1 MFNSGFGGVGGAGT
15 PEEFERLA
23 RQYWGAWGDAIRNA
37 VPGMAPPPTPAQMGA
52 RAWQDGIDWWTRQF
66 SGPPVVEDTL
76 GRFNRQANSWYAQ
89 MQQVASQ
96 FGGRD
101 NSAAEIVEAWK
112 QALGHSAVNLFPD
125 MLNGMAGNGLQGMDQ
140 WIRSVEPMLGALR
153 GEGASL
159 LQMPAFGFAREHQ
172 ERLQALAQAQLDYQE
187 ANKGY
192 NTLMLRASQEA
203 FEIFEKLLSEREGL
217 GQQIQTPRALFDL
230 WVDAAEQ
237 AYAAI
242 ALSPDFRAAYGELVN
257 AQMRLRAG
265 IQGEIEQAS
274 AQLGMP
280 TRTELDG
287 AHRKIVELERALRKL
302 RDQAEQGGDGRPPT
316 GGRTKTT
323 ASPATRKRTR
333 TAGTAI
339 SSASAS
345 AAPASTAATE
355 KAAAQA
361 GRPKRAVP
369 KIARKPVTSVPS
381 TSRAAVG
388 KPSVQRA
395 VKDVSAASTKDGS
408 KPSSSKPRKSVAK
421 GGAPRAAKAAT
432 AMPSKAQPATGKP
445 STGKPSTAKP
455 SKAKP
460 ATRRPAA
467 VGPVNGKPGV
477 GRPAS
482 SSSARRRSAP
492 TNGFSS
498 SIPVAPLPIAPE
510 PLERGE

>member
-1 MFNSGFGGVGGAGT
+1 MLNSGFGGVGVPGT

-37 VPGMAPPPTPAQMGA
+37 VPGMAPAPTPAQMGA

-76 GRFNRQANSWYAQ
+76 GRFNRQASSWYAQ
-89 MQQVASQ
+89 MQQVAAQ

-101 NSAAEIVEAWK
+101 NTAADIVSAWK
-112 QALGHSAVNLFPD
+112 QALGNSAVNLFPD
-125 MLNGMAGNGLQGMDQ
+125 MLNSMAGNGLQGMDQ
-140 WIRSVEPMLGALR
+140 WIRNVEPMLGALR

-192 NTLMLRASQEA
+192 NALMLRASQEA
-203 FEIFEKLLSEREGL
+203 FEIFEKMLSEREGL

-242 ALSPDFRAAYGELVN
+242 ALSPDFRSAYGELVN

-265 IQGEIEQAS
+265 VQREIEQAS

-302 RDQAEQGGDGRPPT
+302 RDQAEQGGAHAAPA
-316 GGRTKTT
+316 GGQRAKPASPRARKGAAA
-323 ASPATRKRTR
+323 ASPAPEPVAADKATPAKRSAPEKATRKAASGTPD
-333 TAGTAI
+333 AG
-339 SSASAS
+339 
-345 AAPASTAATE
+345 
-355 KAAAQA
+355 
-361 GRPKRAVP
+361 
-369 KIARKPVTSVPS
+369 
-381 TSRAAVG
+381 
-388 KPSVQRA
+388 
-395 VKDVSAASTKDGS
+395 VSAASAPIAKQ
-408 KPSSSKPRKSVAK
+408 SVSGKLTQRAPAK
-421 GGAPRAAKAAT
+421 QAKAVG
-432 AMPSKAQPATGKP
+432 Q
-445 STGKPSTAKP
+445 PSTATPSAGGKP
-455 SKAKP
+455 AKGKSAKDKPANDKPAPAGAVAGKSIADKSAASKP
-460 ATRRPAA
+460 ATSKSAA
-467 VGPVNGKPGV
+467 SKPGA
-477 GRPAS
+477 RRATPPP
-482 SSSARRRSAP
+482 RRRSSP

-498 SIPVAPLPIAPE
+498 SIPVTPVPIAPE
-510 PLERGE
+510 PLDRSE

>member
-1 MFNSGFGGVGGAGT
+1 MLNSGFGGVGVPGT

-37 VPGMAPPPTPAQMGA
+37 VPGMAPAPTPAQMGA

-66 SGPPVVEDTL
+66 AGPPVVEDTL
-76 GRFNRQANSWYAQ
+76 GRFNRQASSWYAQ
-89 MQQVASQ
+89 MQQVAAQ

-101 NSAAEIVEAWK
+101 NTAADIVSAWK
-112 QALGHSAVNLFPD
+112 QALGNSAVNLFPD
-125 MLNGMAGNGLQGMDQ
+125 MLNSMAGNGLQGMDQ
-140 WIRSVEPMLGALR
+140 WVRSVEPMLGALR

-192 NTLMLRASQEA
+192 NALMLRASQEA
-203 FEIFEKLLSEREGL
+203 FEIFEKMLSEREGL

-242 ALSPDFRAAYGELVN
+242 ALSPDFRVAYGELVN

-265 IQGEIEQAS
+265 VQREIEQAS

-302 RDQAEQGGDGRPPT
+302 RDQAERGGADPAPAGDRRAKSTSP
-316 GGRTKTT
+316 GARKGAAA
-323 ASPATRKRTR
+323 ASPAP
-333 TAGTAI
+333 
-339 SSASAS
+339 ASATTAATDTGEPPKHGAPAKVARNAAAGKPATNAS
-345 AAPASTAATE
+345 STRAPASGKSAKLAPANRA
-355 KAAAQA
+355 KAAGKPAKATPAA
-361 GRPKRAVP
+361 GHPAER
-369 KIARKPVTSVPS
+369 
-381 TSRAAVG
+381 RAANGKSTPG
-388 KPSVQRA
+388 KPTA
-395 VKDVSAASTKDGS
+395 S
-408 KPSSSKPRKSVAK
+408 KPSASRATSS
-421 GGAPRAAKAAT
+421 
-432 AMPSKAQPATGKP
+432 PSP
-445 STGKPSTAKP
+445 
-455 SKAKP
+455 
-460 ATRRPAA
+460 
-467 VGPVNGKPGV
+467 
-477 GRPAS
+477 
-482 SSSARRRSAP
+482 RRRSSP

-498 SIPVAPLPIAPE
+498 SIPVTPLPIAPE
-510 PLERGE
+510 PLKRGE

>member
-37 VPGMAPPPTPAQMGA
+37 VPGMAPAPTPAQMGA

-101 NSAAEIVEAWK
+101 NTAAEIVEAWK
-112 QALGHSAVNLFPD
+112 QALGHSASNLFPD

-140 WIRSVEPMLGALR
+140 WIRSVEPILGALR

-192 NTLMLRASQEA
+192 NALMLRASQEA
-203 FEIFEKLLSEREGL
+203 FEIFEKLLSEREGP

-237 AYAAI
+237 AYAAV

-316 GGRTKTT
+316 GGRTKTA

-333 TAGTAI
+333 SAGA
-339 SSASAS
+339 
-345 AAPASTAATE
+345 AAT
-355 KAAAQA
+355 
-361 GRPKRAVP
+361 
-369 KIARKPVTSVPS
+369 S
-381 TSRAAVG
+381 AVG
-388 KPSVQRA
+388 KPSAQAPVGDA
-395 VKDVSAASTKDGS
+395 PAKSAKGRS
-408 KPSSSKPRKSVAK
+408 KPANGRSSTDTPASSQPRKNSAK
-421 GGAPRAAKAAT
+421 RRAPRTAKAAT
-432 AMPSKAQPATGKP
+432 AMPAKALASKAKPSTAKPSTAKP
-445 STGKPSTAKP
+445 STGKPSTAKV
-455 SKAKP
+455 
-460 ATRRPAA
+460 AA
-467 VGPVNGKPGV
+467 VGPANGKPV
-477 GRPAS
+477 AARPAS
-482 SSSARRRSAP
+482 GKPGMSRPAASSARRRSAP